1 MTTIALNYSKSLL
14 EGLWTGL
21 KNTLQGIM
29 VGYILARQA
38 QANQHVAQQ
47 LINCG
52 KYRQEDYHNL
62 LAELNRKAIQSIG
75 KEFNRD

>member
-21 KNTLQGIM
+21 KTTLQGIM

-47 LINCG
+47 LIDCG
-52 KYRQEDYHNL
+52 EYRQEDYHNL

-75 KEFNRD
+75 KEFSRD

>member
-38 QANQHVAQQ
+38 AANQHVAQQ

-52 KYRQEDYHNL
+52 EYRQEDYHNL

-75 KEFNRD
+75 KEFSRD